1 MKIKNKLRKLGI
13 TALAS
18 LVGFLP
24 MGAGAKTIDDLRTVR
39 EGVLLDYQNG
49 VSVKYVGDER
59 TDKAG
64 VILNADGYHVDG
76 QAQTEPEG
84 KHSWKGAVFG
94 ENVGLEVKGSSA
106 DGVTSVGLETMV
118 KGNGF
123 GVRKDIDGSLT
134 GNYFR
139 AAQVG
144 KTFGYAGISGN
155 KDRADLKVSA
165 YHVGPKVGDVTVIPF
180 VYGEKS
186 LNSRDDFFL
195 FGSALSQGKA
205 ALVPSVS
212 TGNFKD
218 WTPRVEFKYKF

>member
-1 MKIKNKLRKLGI
+1 MKNKLRKFGI

-24 MGAGAKTIDDLRTVR
+24 MGAGARTIDDLRTVR

-49 VSVKYVGDER
+49 ISVKYVGNER
-59 TDKAG
+59 TVKAG
-64 VILNADGYHVDG
+64 VMLDAGSYHVDG
-76 QAQTEPEG
+76 QAQTEPEEN
-84 KHSWKGAVFG
+84 HSWKGAVLG
-94 ENVGLEVKGSSA
+94 ENVGVEVKGNST
-106 DGVTSVGLETMV
+106 DGLKSVGLETMV

-123 GVRKDIDGSLT
+123 GIRKDIGGKIT
-134 GNYFR
+134 GTYFR

-144 KTFGYAGISGN
+144 KNYGYAGISGN
-155 KDRADLKVSA
+155 GDRADLTVSG
-165 YHVGPKVGDVTVIPF
+165 YHIGPKVGKLTVIPF

-195 FGSALSQGKA
+195 FGSGLSQGKA

-212 TGNFKD
+212 TSDFKD